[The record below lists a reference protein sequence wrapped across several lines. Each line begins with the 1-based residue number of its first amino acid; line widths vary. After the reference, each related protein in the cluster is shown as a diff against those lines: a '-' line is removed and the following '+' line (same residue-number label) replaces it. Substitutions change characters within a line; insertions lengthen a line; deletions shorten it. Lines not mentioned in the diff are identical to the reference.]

1 MCLWCGCGMVCNL
14 PVNICTYAMYRN
26 DEAETDF
33 DVVKETNQLPPTDD
47 KRDSIR
53 PDTPPSREEAFEQFK
68 REKGKEINRVLM
80 ENKGT

>member
-1 MCLWCGCGMVCNL
+1 MLSRKQIN
-14 PVNICTYAMYRN
+14 
-26 DEAETDF
+26 
-33 DVVKETNQLPPTDD
+33 LPPTDD